1 MNVKSAQYKKNII
14 SSGFYLEQNYPN
26 PFKKL
31 TRINF
36 NLPYE
41 AKVTVII
48 TNSYGKVVDK
58 LISCAHNAGSYQL
71 EFFADG
77 LPGGTYFCHVVA
89 DKFSES
95 REMELTR

>member
-1 MNVKSAQYKKNII
+1 MNLIAAQYKKNII
-14 SSGFYLEQNYPN
+14 PSGFYLEQNYPN
-26 PFKKL
+26 PFKNL
-31 TRINF
+31 TTLKF

-58 LISCAHNAGSYQL
+58 LISHVQDAGSYQF
-71 EFFADG
+71 EFLAEG